1 MPSSAIRGFTYD
13 APARALEVTFVS
25 GRRYR
30 YLAVPPETAL
40 ALEQA
45 ESKGR
50 FFNAEIRDVFAFE
63 DLTRRRAR
71 PL

>member
-1 MPSSAIRGFTYD
+1 MPSSVIRSFAYD
-13 APARALEVTFVS
+13 PQAEALDVTFVS
-25 GRRYR
+25 GRRYLYR
-30 YLAVPPETAL
+30 AVSPEIAQ
-40 ALEQA
+40 ALERA

-50 FFNAEIRDVFAFE
+50 FFNTEIRDVFAFE

>member
-1 MPSSAIRGFTYD
+1 MPSSAIRSFAYD
-13 APARALEVTFVS
+13 AEGKALDVTFVS

-30 YLAVPPETAL
+30 YLAVPPETARGM
-40 ALEQA
+40 EGA

-71 PL
+71 PG